1 MIRNFVLGVRLV
13 EGSVAEAIK
22 FLAVRVLC
30 ASIAGSGGLFCE
42 NALQSIIAAHPRSD
56 PGVQQVKCKEDRAFS
71 RDLLKRVGGQGARAF
86 AHLYVAICHR

>member
-1 MIRNFVLGVRLV
+1 MRAAHSRRGPDRQ
-13 EGSVAEAIK
+13 
-22 FLAVRVLC
+22 C

-71 RDLLKRVGGQGARAF
+71 RDVLKRVGGQGARAS
-86 AHLYVAICHR
+86 AHLYVGICHR